1 MLGWFSTKEVDDFAL
16 ALAKD
21 LMGRL
26 PPSKGS
32 SESSF
37 LPARLNATRDAVHA
51 RATAFARTHKIN
63 WYKKAHLANTFKW
76 TLHEAGYDAKF
87 VDSWTYDLMV
97 FVSAKPRSDKAAN

>member
-1 MLGWFSTKEVDDFAL
+1 MALLNWFDTVEVDEFAR

-21 LMGRL
+21 FLGRL
-26 PPSKGS
+26 PAAPSLASKAHTP
-32 SESSF
+32 ERV
-37 LPARLNATRDAVHA
+37 AATRDAMHA

-76 TLHEAGYDAKF
+76 TLHEAGYDTKS

-97 FVSAKPRSDKAAN
+97 FLSLKSNTRK